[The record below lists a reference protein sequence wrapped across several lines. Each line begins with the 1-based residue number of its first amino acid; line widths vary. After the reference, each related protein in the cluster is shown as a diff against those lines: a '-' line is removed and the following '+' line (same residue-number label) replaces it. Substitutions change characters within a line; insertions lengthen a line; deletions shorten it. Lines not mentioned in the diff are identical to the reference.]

1 MRRLIL
7 IAALLI
13 AVPAIAHDDGV
24 PTGARVFNS
33 TTTELWLLEELG
45 IKMHLILKLIN
56 ERRELL
62 AEIER
67 LKGELAKTQ
76 QSK

>member
-1 MRRLIL
+1 MKRLIL
-7 IAALLI
+7 IAAL
-13 AVPAIAHDDGV
+13 AFASPAIAHDDHQ

-33 TTTELWLLEELG
+33 TTTELWLMEELG
-45 IKMHLILKLIN
+45 IKMNLILKLIN

-67 LKGELAKTQ
+67 LKGELAKVQ
-76 QSK
+76 K